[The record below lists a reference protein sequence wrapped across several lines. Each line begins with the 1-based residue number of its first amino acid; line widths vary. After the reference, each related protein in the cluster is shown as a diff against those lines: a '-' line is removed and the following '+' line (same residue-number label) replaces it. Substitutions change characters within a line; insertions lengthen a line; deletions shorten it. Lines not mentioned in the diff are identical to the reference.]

1 MKSLPLLILFL
12 LCSTMYSTIYSWS
25 DGYPV
30 NSPAISVI
38 SEVKTYNWKSDEGWF
53 ENQTTKII
61 IENYNE
67 EGRMV
72 SEEFY
77 YSENILM
84 EKTVYSYGEN
94 TVQKTTTN
102 YENIIIRTAAIT
114 YETNTIT
121 EIVLRPDGTQLLKYI
136 STINN
141 EGQIT
146 ELKHLNGENDL
157 LFLKEYTYTDS
168 GDVESI
174 SLYNPDGSEAVLI
187 NIYYDSFDEK
197 GNWLVRSEYYTYS
210 DVWSRPRDVVYR
222 TIEY

>member
-1 MKSLPLLILFL
+1 MKRLPLLIFFL
-12 LCSTMYSTIYSWS
+12 LCSTVYSWS

-30 NSPAISVI
+30 KYPAVSVV
-38 SEVKTYNWKSDEGWF
+38 SEVRTYNWKSGQGWF

-67 EGRMV
+67 EGKIV
-72 SEEFY
+72 SEELY
-77 YSENILM
+77 HSENILM
-84 EKTVYSYGEN
+84 EKTVYSYEEN
-94 TVQKTTTN
+94 TVKKITTN
-102 YENIIIRTAAIT
+102 HENIIIRTATIT
-114 YETNTIT
+114 YEINTIT
-121 EIVLRPDGTQLLKYI
+121 EIVLRPDGTQLFKYI

-157 LFLKEYTYTDS
+157 LFLKKYTYTDR
-168 GDVESI
+168 GDVERI

-197 GNWLVRSEYYTYS
+197 GNWLVRRESYTYS
-210 DVWSRPRDVVYR
+210 DVWGRPRDIVYR